1 MISSFDI
8 FVQSFFKDFVDTE
21 PLDIVTFVVLLSF
34 IFDIAFNEFIY
45 IDIIMNI
52 KDIDNMFLLIN
63 VLMLLMDIYIYMYDS
78 CIIYMRV

>member
-1 MISSFDI
+1 MVI

-63 VLMLLMDIYIYMYDS
+63 VFMLLMDIYV
-78 CIIYMRV
+78 CV